1 MAFRIVFA
9 KSGEHADPP
18 HAARLLCARRE
29 FITLLGGAVTWPL
42 AGRAQQAATPV
53 IGYLHS
59 GSAGPYAHLVAAF
72 RQGLTETGYV
82 EGKNVAIEYR
92 WAEGR
97 YDRLPSLA
105 ADLVGHHVALIV
117 AQGGD
122 PSISA
127 AKSATATIPVVFTS
141 SSDPVRLGLVASLN
155 RPGGNVTGFWLFT
168 SLLGTKRLELVRQL
182 LPANSLVAVL
192 VNPDNPNARLDT
204 AQLEDAARA
213 LGQPISFVR
222 ARTETE
228 IDAAF
233 ATLAERRVAA
243 LLVNTDPF
251 FLARPAQF
259 VLLAARNRIPAIYA
273 QREFVA
279 AGGLIS
285 YGASL
290 ADGYRQVG
298 IYAGRILKGER
309 PADLPIVQPTKF
321 EIAINLKTAKA
332 LGLDIPPTL
341 LAIADEVIE

>member
-1 MAFRIVFA
+1 LAFRIVFA

>member
-1 MAFRIVFA
+1 MASHIERRKFLA
-9 KSGEHADPP
+9 TLG
-18 HAARLLCARRE
+18 AAA
-29 FITLLGGAVTWPL
+29 AWPL
-42 AGRAQQAATPV
+42 AARAQQPAMPV

-59 GSAGPYAHLVAAF
+59 GSPAPYAHLVATF
-72 RQGLTETGYV
+72 HQGLKEAGAV
-82 EGKNVAIEYR
+82 EGKNFAIEYH

-97 YDRLPSLA
+97 YDRLPALA
-105 ADLVGHHVALIV
+105 ADLVSRNVALIV

-122 PSISA
+122 PPVLA
-127 AKSATATIPVVFTS
+127 AKSVTATIPVVFTS
-141 SSDPVRLGLVASLN
+141 SSDPVKLGLVTSLN
-155 RPGGNVTGFWLFT
+155 HPGGNVTGFWPFT
-168 SLLGTKRLELVRQL
+168 SLLGSKRLELVRQL
-182 LPANSLVAVL
+182 VSANSSIAVL
-192 VNPDNPNARLDT
+192 VNPDNPNAGLDM
-204 AQLEDAARA
+204 AQLEDSARA
-213 LGQPISFVR
+213 LGQSVSFVR
-222 ARTETE
+222 ARTEAE
-228 IDAAF
+228 IEAVF
-233 ATLAERRVAA
+233 ATLSERRVSA

-251 FLARPAQF
+251 FLARPALF
-259 VLLAARNRIPAIYA
+259 VSLAARNRIPAIYA